1 MTAPGLLAAVLVLAS
16 AGCLRAAVGVRRR
29 AAVARRLP
37 AAAAGR
43 ARRGAT
49 GWVPVP
55 GWLPD
60 RLAACDLRVD
70 ARRAWAGWLA
80 GLGLLPL
87 GGLATGGPGAAL
99 VGALV
104 TVAAPV
110 LGWRLL
116 RHRADARVEAE
127 LPAAMD
133 AIARGLRSGGSL
145 RQALAEAAQASGRGT
160 GALSDDL
167 AAVSRACDNGATVVA
182 ALEHWS
188 ARRPSPGVRLAV
200 AALCL
205 GAETGGAGARAVD
218 GVAATLRGRLAGLAE
233 ARALATQARASAV
246 VIAVAP
252 VAFCALASATDDRTA
267 SFLLGS
273 PAGLVMLCTGLALD
287 AAGALWMARLTQVAP

>member
-16 AGCLRAAVGVRRR
+16 AGCLRAAVVVRRR

-43 ARRGAT
+43 GRRGAT
-49 GWVPVP
+49 APVPVP

-70 ARRAWAGWLA
+70 ASRAWAGWLA
-80 GLGLLPL
+80 GLGLVPL
-87 GGLATGGPGAAL
+87 GGLVTSGPGAAL

-116 RHRADARVEAE
+116 RHRADSRVEAE
-127 LPAAMD
+127 LPAVMD

-167 AAVSRACDNGATVVA
+167 AAVSRACDHGATVVA

-188 ARRPSPGVRLAV
+188 TRRPSPCVRLAV

-287 AAGALWMARLTQVAP
+287 AAGALWMARLTRVAP